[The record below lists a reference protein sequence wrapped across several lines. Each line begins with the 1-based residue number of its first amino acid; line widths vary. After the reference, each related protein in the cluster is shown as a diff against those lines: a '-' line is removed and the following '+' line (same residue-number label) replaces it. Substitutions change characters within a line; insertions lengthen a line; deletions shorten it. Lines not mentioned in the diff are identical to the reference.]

1 MGVARARELENGW
14 RELQRARFD
23 GFGGGLELHQQGG
36 DVDAPV
42 RGSVGRE
49 APARLLELTF
59 AADSVAA
66 PGLVPGDRDVNEA
79 LEEVALGRLG
89 GTPRVFQ
96 LLVSGEELAGPN
108 QFQAALERIVR
119 SRP

>member
-1 MGVARARELENGW
+1 M
-14 RELQRARFD
+14 
-23 GFGGGLELHQQGG
+23 
-36 DVDAPV
+36 
-42 RGSVGRE
+42 RGRVGRQ
-49 APARLLELTF
+49 PADRLLELALATN
-59 AADSVAA
+59 SVA
-66 PGLVPGDRDVNEA
+66 PTGLVPGDGDVHEA

>member
-1 MGVARARELENGW
+1 MR
-14 RELQRARFD
+14 
-23 GFGGGLELHQQGG
+23 GG
-36 DVDAPV
+36 
-42 RGSVGRE
+42 VGRE
-49 APARLLELTF
+49 ASARLLELTF